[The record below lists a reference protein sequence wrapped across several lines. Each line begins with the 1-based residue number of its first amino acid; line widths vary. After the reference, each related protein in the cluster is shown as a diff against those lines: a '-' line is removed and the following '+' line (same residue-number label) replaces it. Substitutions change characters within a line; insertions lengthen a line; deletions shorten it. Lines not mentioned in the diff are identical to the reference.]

1 MANLLL
7 IKPSLRTT
15 QAHQAVAPFV
25 LATNLG
31 LLRRGGA
38 AGVAPEG
45 PSSLQL
51 TEGICI
57 AKGFTIEHGE
67 SRWSEYSHLIYMQL
81 GLELTSEEQIPEEVG
96 ISPPHPTPRHGR
108 GLRELGLCTAETTFL
123 QQGSS
128 GGVKGRTLTA
138 PSFGLRGEA
147 VRALVWSRSLRKGG
161 KGHK

>member
-1 MANLLL
+1 MGSEGASRESIEGWQHLQSILSVIALLGLANLLL
-7 IKPSLRTT
+7 VKPSLRTT

-67 SRWSEYSHLIYMQL
+67 SRWSKYSHLVYMQL
-81 GLELTSEEQIPEEVG
+81 GL
-96 ISPPHPTPRHGR
+96 R
-108 GLRELGLCTAETTFL
+108 REA
-123 QQGSS
+123 
-128 GGVKGRTLTA
+128 
-138 PSFGLRGEA
+138 
-147 VRALVWSRSLRKGG
+147 RS
-161 KGHK
+161 